1 MTSEL
6 IRILSTFKHQKLFII
21 IIKSIIT
28 ADTIDNKDKTKPENS
43 VIILIILFNSFI
55 LNIKIYKSIFP
66 AIDTIHIIINST
78 LYILNFNNRKFI
90 IINPIYDITKY
101 NILFNTMILSPS
113 LKIYP
118 TIHPS

>member
-43 VIILIILFNSFI
+43 VIILIILFNF
-55 LNIKIYKSIFP
+55 
-66 AIDTIHIIINST
+66 
-78 LYILNFNNRKFI
+78 LY
-90 IINPIYDITKY
+90 
-101 NILFNTMILSPS
+101 
-113 LKIYP
+113 
-118 TIHPS
+118 